1 MNNKGLFVTFE
12 STREGLGKTTQSQL
26 LYDRLISNNY
36 DVILTREPGG
46 TELGRVVR
54 DIILN
59 NKDIKLSKSAELLLF
74 MADRAQHYNEIIK
87 PALDEGKIVLCDRYV
102 DSTTVYQGFVGGWSK
117 DILDDLHDI
126 STNSLMPDVTF
137 MFDGDSFKTLD
148 KNDRIESR
156 GDKYH
161 NEVYQGYKKII
172 QESNDGRFV
181 LVDANGDINKIND
194 KIYNYILEHHK
205 YNK

>member
-172 QESNDGRFV
+172 QESNDERFV
-181 LVDANGDINKIND
+181 LVNANGDINKIND

>member
-148 KNDRIESR
+148 KNDKIESR

-172 QESNDGRFV
+172 QESNDERFV

-194 KIYNYILEHHK
+194 EIYNYILKHHK